1 MELFNNL
8 KVLSLEQ
15 ATVLPYLTYRL
26 AQDGMDVIRLE
37 HPVYGDPNRMVGE
50 NVLSEERMNAY
61 YLCINAGKKDLTLNL
76 AEEEGQKIFQTLIR
90 ELRVDIFATNQLPR
104 NYKKLGIDYD
114 TLRALRPDIIWLGVT
129 GFGPDSNEAAY
140 DPILQA
146 RSGLMEL
153 TGEGHGDPQVLGIPL
168 PDMGTSEHAYG
179 LVMKALFKRQATG
192 EGSRIDVA
200 MFESTVSWLTV
211 PITLTDSFAKTISRR
226 GNTHEFFCPVS
237 VYPSSN
243 GYVYL
248 AVGNDRQ
255 WKSMISL
262 EIFQS
267 LDKPAYEKNA
277 GRIGDVQNLNAAISA
292 ITRNFTS
299 EELIEL
305 FTAITVPISKIKTVA
320 EVVADP
326 LVAKRLLYAQDPVS
340 GLRITLAPPPNM
352 TPFLTA
358 SKQQL
363 SFPPRFGESN
373 RQIYG
378 DVLGYSDDELNRLKE
393 KGII

>member
-26 AQDGMDVIRLE
+26 AQDGMDAIRLE

-76 AEEEGQKIFQTLIR
+76 AEEEGQKIFHTLIR